1 MIKNYQLKISNYQ
14 KQFRTLLVLVIS
26 FFAISLVY
34 FSNIIIQEIK
44 ERELQTIDRYAKF
57 IQIIAN
63 NDIESANYF
72 IDDILIKNHSIPV
85 IVTNSDGKIIEFK
98 NISKTPEKIDEAL
111 LLKSLLSMKKKYQPI
126 VIDILDEND
135 NKIDFQLIYYNNSK
149 TLEIIIFAPYFIFIL
164 TVLILLTVY
173 LIFYY
178 SNKSERD
185 SLWTG
190 LAKETAHQLGTPLS
204 SLIGWSELLKNN
216 KKVDKRYV
224 SEEIDKDLDKL
235 KTITDRFSNIGSK
248 PKLINQNLKKSIEK
262 SIIYLENRLT
272 LKIKTTLNL
281 ENISTSFNEQ
291 LFSWVIENLYKN
303 SIDSIGRTGNIKI
316 NLFQKK
322 NKIILDFIDDGIGIK
337 KANFKKIFDPGFT
350 TKKRGWGLGLALVNR
365 IISDY
370 HKGDIFVLE
379 SIKNTKTTI
388 RIELKK

>member
-1 MIKNYQLKISNYQ
+1 MNISNYQ
-14 KQFRTLLVLVIS
+14 KQFRTLLIIVIS
-26 FFAISLVY
+26 FFALSLVY

-44 ERELQTIDRYAKF
+44 ERELKTIDRYAKF
-57 IQIIAN
+57 VQIIAN
-63 NDIESANYF
+63 SDIESANYF

-85 IVTNSDGKIIEFK
+85 IVTDSDEKIIEFK

-149 TLEIIIFAPYFIFIL
+149 TLEIIILAPYFIFIL

-216 KKVDKRYV
+216 KQVDKRYV
-224 SEEIDKDLDKL
+224 GKEIDKDLDKL

-248 PKLINQNLKKSIEK
+248 PKLIKQNLKKSIEK
-262 SIIYLENRLT
+262 SIIYLENRIT

-281 ENISTSFNEQ
+281 ENINTSFNEQ

-322 NKIILDFIDDGIGIK
+322 NKIILDFIDDGVGIK
-337 KANFKKIFDPGFT
+337 KADFKKIFDPGFT
-350 TKKRGWGLGLALVNR
+350 TKERGWGLGLALVNR

-370 HKGDIFVLE
+370 HKGEIFVLE

>member
-1 MIKNYQLKISNYQ
+1 LNISNYQ
-14 KQFRTLLVLVIS
+14 KQFRTLLIIVIS
-26 FFAISLVY
+26 FFALSLVY

-44 ERELQTIDRYAKF
+44 ERELKTIDRYAKF

-63 NDIESANYF
+63 NDIQSANYF

-85 IVTNSDGKIIEFK
+85 IVTDSNGKIIEFK

-111 LLKSLLSMKKKYQPI
+111 LLKSLVSMKKKYQPI

-135 NKIDFQLIYYNNSK
+135 NKIDSQLIYYNNSK
-149 TLEIIIFAPYFIFIL
+149 TLEIIILAPYFIFIL
-164 TVLILLTVY
+164 TILILLTVY

-216 KKVDKRYV
+216 KQVDKRYV
-224 SEEIDKDLDKL
+224 GKEIDKDLDKL

-281 ENISTSFNEQ
+281 ENINTSFNEQ

-322 NKIILDFIDDGIGIK
+322 NKIILDFIDDGVGIK
-337 KANFKKIFDPGFT
+337 KADFKKIFDPGFT
-350 TKKRGWGLGLALVNR
+350 TKERGWGLGLALVNR

-370 HKGDIFVLE
+370 HKGEIFVLE

>member
-1 MIKNYQLKISNYQ
+1 MNISNYQ
-14 KQFRTLLVLVIS
+14 KQFRTLLIIVIS
-26 FFAISLVY
+26 FFALSLVY

-44 ERELQTIDRYAKF
+44 ERELKTIDRYAKF
-57 IQIIAN
+57 VQIIAN
-63 NDIESANYF
+63 SDIESANYF

-85 IVTNSDGKIIEFK
+85 IVTDSNGKIIEYK

-135 NKIDFQLIYYNNSK
+135 NKIDSQLIYYNNSK
-149 TLEIIIFAPYFIFIL
+149 TLEIIILAPYFIFIL
-164 TVLILLTVY
+164 TILILLTVY

-216 KKVDKRYV
+216 KQVDKRYV
-224 SEEIDKDLDKL
+224 GKEIDKDLDKL

-281 ENISTSFNEQ
+281 ENINTSFNEQ

-337 KANFKKIFDPGFT
+337 KADFKKVFDPGFT
-350 TKKRGWGLGLALVNR
+350 TKERGWGLGLALVNR

-370 HKGDIFVLE
+370 HKGEIFVLE

>member
-1 MIKNYQLKISNYQ
+1 MKISNYQ

-337 KANFKKIFDPGFT
+337 KADFKKIFDPGFT
-350 TKKRGWGLGLALVNR
+350 TKERGWGLGLALVNR

>member
-1 MIKNYQLKISNYQ
+1 MKISNYQ

-98 NISKTPEKIDEAL
+98 NISKTPEKIDEGL

-248 PKLINQNLKKSIEK
+248 PKLINQNLKKSIEE

-316 NLFQKK
+316 NLFQK

-337 KANFKKIFDPGFT
+337 KADFKKIFYPGFT
-350 TKKRGWGLGLALVNR
+350 TKERGWGLGLALVNR

>member
-1 MIKNYQLKISNYQ
+1 MNISNYQ
-14 KQFRTLLVLVIS
+14 KQFRTLLIIVIS
-26 FFAISLVY
+26 FFALSLVY

-44 ERELQTIDRYAKF
+44 ERELKTIDRYAKF
-57 IQIIAN
+57 VQIIAN
-63 NDIESANYF
+63 SDIESANYF

-85 IVTNSDGKIIEFK
+85 IVTDSDGKIIEYK

-126 VIDILDEND
+126 VIDIFDEND
-135 NKIDFQLIYYNNSK
+135 NKIDSQLIYYNNSK
-149 TLEIIIFAPYFIFIL
+149 TLEIIILAPYFIFIL
-164 TVLILLTVY
+164 TILILLTVY

-216 KKVDKRYV
+216 KQVDKRYV
-224 SEEIDKDLDKL
+224 GKEIDKDLDKL

-281 ENISTSFNEQ
+281 ENINTSFNEQ

-337 KANFKKIFDPGFT
+337 KADFKKIFDPGFT
-350 TKKRGWGLGLALVNR
+350 TKERGWGLGLALVNR

-370 HKGDIFVLE
+370 HKGEIFVLE

>member
-1 MIKNYQLKISNYQ
+1 LNISNYQ
-14 KQFRTLLVLVIS
+14 KQFRTLLIIVIS
-26 FFAISLVY
+26 FFALSLVY

-44 ERELQTIDRYAKF
+44 ERELKTIDRYAKF
-57 IQIIAN
+57 VQIIAN
-63 NDIESANYF
+63 SDIESANYF

-85 IVTNSDGKIIEFK
+85 IVTDSDGKIIEYK

-126 VIDILDEND
+126 VIDIFDEND
-135 NKIDFQLIYYNNSK
+135 NKIDSQLIYYNNSK
-149 TLEIIIFAPYFIFIL
+149 TLEIIILAPYFIFIL
-164 TVLILLTVY
+164 TILILLTVY

-216 KKVDKRYV
+216 KQVDKRYV
-224 SEEIDKDLDKL
+224 GKEIDKDLDKL

-281 ENISTSFNEQ
+281 ENINTSFNEQ

-322 NKIILDFIDDGIGIK
+322 NKIILDFIDDGVGIK
-337 KANFKKIFDPGFT
+337 KADFKKIFDPGFT
-350 TKKRGWGLGLALVNR
+350 TKERGWGLGLALVNR

-370 HKGDIFVLE
+370 HKGEIFVLE